1 LGTRHIDSDSA
12 DVNNR
17 KRLQNESKAGSS
29 VAKLRD
35 IAASAGV
42 TIATASR
49 SLSGAYGVNAATRER
64 VLEVAARLHYR
75 PNRFARGLVTGRS
88 QIIGLI
94 ISDIRNPFFADVARG
109 AEDAAFAAGSD
120 VVLCNSDLNSERQKR
135 YIHSLMEKN
144 VDGIIMNSI
153 TALDRPEQNRL
164 AESGVP
170 VVLLN
175 SHERNSPFSTV
186 LADNVRGGWLAAEY
200 LSNLGHRRF
209 AHLSGP
215 GRHGNLSMRAKGFL
229 QYLRKPGSNAS
240 ASVLHGG
247 HTFEGGYEVARKLLP
262 DRNEITAIFAANDA
276 MAFGVLKAAIE
287 LGVRIPEDVSLV
299 GFDDVELASIAHP
312 PLTTIHQ
319 AKYELGQAAVDMLLA
334 ARSGKQTAPEHRVLG
349 VHLVERKSA
358 AKVRS

>member
-1 LGTRHIDSDSA
+1 
-12 DVNNR
+12 
-17 KRLQNESKAGSS
+17 LQDQSKSGSS
-29 VAKLRD
+29 VTKLRD
-35 IAASAGV
+35 IAEKAGV

-49 SLSGAYGVNAATRER
+49 SLSGAYGVNPATRQR

-88 QIIGLI
+88 QMIGLV

-153 TALDRPEQNRL
+153 TALDRTEQRRL
-164 AESGVP
+164 AESGIP

-186 LADNVRGGWLAAEY
+186 LADNVRGGWLAAQY
-200 LSNLGHRRF
+200 LWGLGHRRF

-215 GRHGNLSMRAKGFL
+215 GRHGNLSRRAQGFS
-229 QYLRKPGSNAS
+229 QFLRDPGKKATV
-240 ASVLHGG
+240 SVLHGG
-247 HTFEGGYEVARKLLP
+247 HTSEGGYNVARKLFA
-262 DRNEITAIFAANDA
+262 DRGDVTAIFAANDA

-287 LGVRIPEDVSLV
+287 LKMRIPEDVSLV
-299 GFDDVELASIAHP
+299 GFDDVEMAAISHP
-312 PLTTIHQ
+312 PLTTIYQ
-319 AKYELGQAAVDMLLA
+319 PKYELGEAAVNILLA
-334 ARSGKQTAPEHRVLG
+334 ARSGKQKEPEHRVLG
-349 VHLVERKSA
+349 VRLVERESA
-358 AKVRS
+358 ANVRS

>member
-1 LGTRHIDSDSA
+1 
-12 DVNNR
+12 
-17 KRLQNESKAGSS
+17 LQDQSKSGSS

-49 SLSGAYGVNAATRER
+49 SLSGAYGVNPATRER

-88 QIIGLI
+88 QIIGLV

-153 TALDRPEQNRL
+153 TALDRTEQKRL

-175 SHERNSPFSTV
+175 SHEKNSPFSTV
-186 LADNVRGGWLAAEY
+186 LADNVRGGRLAAEY
-200 LSNLGHRRF
+200 LWKLGHRRF

-215 GRHGNLSMRAKGFL
+215 GRHGNLSRRAQGFL
-229 QYLRKPGSNAS
+229 QFLQKPGRKATV
-240 ASVLHGG
+240 SVWHGG
-247 HTFEGGYEVARKLLP
+247 HTFDGGYNVARKLFS
-262 DRNEITAIFAANDA
+262 DRGDVTAIFAANDA

-287 LGVRIPEDVSLV
+287 LGVRIPQDVSLV

-312 PLTTIHQ
+312 PLTTIYQ
-319 AKYELGQAAVDMLLA
+319 AKYELGEAAVNILLA
-334 ARSGKQTAPEHRVLG
+334 ARSGKQKGPEHRVLG
-349 VHLVERKSA
+349 VSLVERESA
-358 AKVRS
+358 AKPSR

>member
-1 LGTRHIDSDSA
+1 M
-12 DVNNR
+12 
-17 KRLQNESKAGSS
+17 LQPK
-29 VAKLRD
+29 
-35 IAASAGV
+35 
-42 TIATASR
+42 
-49 SLSGAYGVNAATRER
+49 
-64 VLEVAARLHYR
+64 LHYR

-153 TALDRPEQNRL
+153 TALDRAEQKRL

-175 SHERNSPFSTV
+175 SHEKNSPFSTV
-186 LADNVRGGWLAAEY
+186 LADNEHGGWLAAEY
-200 LSNLGHRRF
+200 LWGLGHRRF

-229 QYLRKPGSNAS
+229 QYVRKPSSKATV
-240 ASVLHGG
+240 SVLHGG
-247 HTFEGGYEVARKLLP
+247 HTFEGGYQVARKLFA
-262 DRNEITAIFAANDA
+262 DRGSITAIFAANDA
-276 MAFGVLKAAIE
+276 MAFGVLKAAME
-287 LGVRIPEDVSLV
+287 LKVQIPEDVSLV
-299 GFDDVELASIAHP
+299 GFDDVEMAAISHP
-312 PLTTIHQ
+312 PLTTIYQ
-319 AKYELGQAAVDMLLA
+319 AKYELGEAAVNMLFS
-334 ARSGKQTAPEHRVLG
+334 ARAGKQKAPEHRVLG
-349 VHLVERKSA
+349 VRLIERDSA
-358 AKVRS
+358 AKARR

>member
-1 LGTRHIDSDSA
+1 LKTKGIDSGSA
-12 DVNNR
+12 HPDNR
-17 KRLQNESKAGSS
+17 KRLQNEPKSSPS

-49 SLSGAYGVNAATRER
+49 SLSGAYGVNPATRQR
-64 VLEVAARLHYR
+64 VLEAAARLHYR

-120 VVLCNSDLNSERQKR
+120 VVLCNTDLNSERQKR

-153 TALDRPEQNRL
+153 TALDRTEQNRL

-175 SHERNSPFSTV
+175 RHEKNSPFSTV
-186 LADNVRGGWLAAEY
+186 LADNVRGGALVAQY
-200 LSNLGHRRF
+200 LSSLGHERF
-209 AHLSGP
+209 AHLSGST
-215 GRHGNLSMRAKGFL
+215 RHGNLSMRAKGFL
-229 QYLRKPGSNAS
+229 QYLRKPGSKAS
-240 ASVLHGG
+240 VSVLHAG
-247 HTFEGGYEVARKLLP
+247 HTFEGGHEVARKLFG

-276 MAFGVLKAAIE
+276 MAFGVLKAAME
-287 LGVRIPEDVSLV
+287 LGVRIPADVSLV
-299 GFDDVELASIAHP
+299 GFDDVEMASIAHP

-319 AKYELGQAAVDMLLA
+319 PRYELGQAAVEILLA
-334 ARSGKQTAPEHRVLG
+334 ARSGKQKAPEHRVLG
-349 VHLVERKSA
+349 VHLVEREST
-358 AKVRS
+358 AKLLS

>member
-1 LGTRHIDSDSA
+1 
-12 DVNNR
+12 VNP
-17 KRLQNESKAGSS
+17 
-29 VAKLRD
+29 
-35 IAASAGV
+35 
-42 TIATASR
+42 
-49 SLSGAYGVNAATRER
+49 ATRQR
-64 VLEVAARLHYR
+64 VLEAAARLHYR

-153 TALDRPEQNRL
+153 TALDRTEQKRL
-164 AESGVP
+164 AESGIP

-175 SHERNSPFSTV
+175 SHEKNSPFSTV

-200 LSNLGHRRF
+200 LWKLGHRRF

-215 GRHGNLSMRAKGFL
+215 GRHGNLSLRAKGFL
-229 QYLRKPGSNAS
+229 QYLRRPGSQGTVS
-240 ASVLHGG
+240 LLHGG
-247 HTFEGGYEVARKLLP
+247 HTFDGGYNVARKLFA
-262 DRNEITAIFAANDA
+262 DRGDITAIFAANDA

-287 LGVRIPEDVSLV
+287 LGIQIPHDVSLV
-299 GFDDVELASIAHP
+299 GFDDVELASISHP

-319 AKYELGQAAVDMLLA
+319 AKYELGEAAVNILLA
-334 ARSGKQTAPEHRVLG
+334 ARSGKQKAPEHRVLG
-349 VHLVERKSA
+349 VHLVERESA
-358 AKVRS
+358 AKVRR